1 MTTVAE
7 VLDSSLFDLVVA
19 GAEVS
24 VESVDASQYIFK
36 LNNLMN
42 SLIGKGVTITWTP
55 VTDLSST
62 ISIFNQAS
70 TPVDI
75 SDYCIRW
82 LAAEMAKEVAP
93 QYGVSVAPE
102 TMDAIRQGK
111 SAMLK
116 QSRLGT
122 HVKYP
127 SQLPVGAGNEDGIFR
142 DDHYYTGTT
151 SGETS

>member
-24 VESVDASQYIFK
+24 VSSVDASQFIFK
-36 LNNLMN
+36 MNNLMN
-42 SLIGKGVTITWTP
+42 SLVGKGVTITWTP

-62 ISIFNQAS
+62 ISIFNQAT

-93 QYGVSVAPE
+93 QYGVAITAE
-102 TMDAIRQGK
+102 TADAIKQGK
-111 SAMLK
+111 RSLLR

-122 HVKYP
+122 NVLYP
-127 SQLPVGAGNEDGIFR
+127 TTLPVGSGNEDGVFR
-142 DDHYYTGTT
+142 DDHFYNGTT
-151 SGETS
+151 SGEGS